1 MDTSLISKQISAFRT
16 LSTEAAIS
24 PEVLGVVLQALA
36 DLIAKAAPAT
46 DLSKLFKVTQFQK
59 GLLATFDSSEELN
72 SYLNGLVYN
81 SLESGRYV
89 VLLGGVPIYVTFAL
103 LHKATKKAALW
114 VEGSLMVTD
123 DKVSSNSGTGVT
135 IAYRYYS
142 NETWSNWLTICN
154 EVKATLQS
162 HTETLQSHTET
173 LQSHTET
180 LQSQAQTLSKQEKLL
195 ASLNTKANLIPTK
208 QASATG
214 TDKNFI
220 YSASNVDPMRTVL
233 SSRMWLHKH
242 TDGNLFLRVKHW
254 GAANSTTDDRNYS
267 QVLLQMVTNNEPGI
281 MNPYVYAR
289 LMNNTLSESGSTPSE
304 VHVTYSNFEQSGTKT
319 FIISQAT
326 PLKAGVMTAEHCSA
340 LERNS
345 ADISTLNASLQG
357 FFDSITEQA
366 VRIAK
371 LEAEV
376 KQLKNNYQKL
386 IS

>member
-36 DLIAKAAPAT
+36 DLIAKAAPVT

-59 GLLATFDSSEELN
+59 GLLATFDSSEDLN

-89 VLLGGVPIYVTFAL
+89 VLLGGVPVYITFAL
-103 LHKATKKAALW
+103 LHQATKKAALW

-142 NETWSNWLTICN
+142 NEAWSNWLTICN

-162 HTETLQSHTET
+162 HTETLQS
-173 LQSHTET
+173 QAQT

-195 ASLNTKANLIPTK
+195 DSLNTKANLIPTK
-208 QASATG
+208 QTSATG

-220 YSASNVDPMRTVL
+220 FSASNVDPMRTVL
-233 SSRMWLHKH
+233 CSRMWLHKH

-345 ADISTLNASLQG
+345 ADISMINATLQS

-376 KQLKNNYQKL
+376 KNLKTTIKN
-386 IS
+386 

>member
-1 MDTSLISKQISAFRT
+1 MDTSLISKQISAFRA

-72 SYLNGLVYN
+72 SYLNGLIYN

-89 VLLGGVPIYVTFAL
+89 VLLGGVPVYITFAL

-123 DKVSSNSGTGVT
+123 DKISSNSGTGVT

-142 NETWSNWLTICN
+142 NEAWSNWLTICN

-162 HTETLQSHTET
+162 HTETLQS
-173 LQSHTET
+173 
-180 LQSQAQTLSKQEKLL
+180 QAQTLSKQEKLL
-195 ASLNTKANLIPTK
+195 SSLNTKANLIPTK
-208 QASATG
+208 QASAMG

-220 YSASNVDPMRTVL
+220 FSASNVDPMRTVL
-233 SSRMWLHKH
+233 CSRMWLHKH

-281 MNPYVYAR
+281 MNPFVYAR
-289 LMNNTLSESGSTPSE
+289 LMNNTLSENGSTPSE
-304 VHVTYSNFEQSGTKT
+304 VHVTYSNFERSGTKT

-345 ADISTLNASLQG
+345 ADISMINATLQS

-376 KQLKNNYQKL
+376 KNLKTTIKN
-386 IS
+386 

>member
-1 MDTSLISKQISAFRT
+1 ML
-16 LSTEAAIS
+16 
-24 PEVLGVVLQALA
+24 
-36 DLIAKAAPAT
+36 DL
-46 DLSKLFKVTQFQK
+46 
-59 GLLATFDSSEELN
+59 
-72 SYLNGLVYN
+72 
-81 SLESGRYV
+81 
-89 VLLGGVPIYVTFAL
+89 
-103 LHKATKKAALW
+103 
-114 VEGSLMVTD
+114 
-123 DKVSSNSGTGVT
+123 
-135 IAYRYYS
+135 
-142 NETWSNWLTICN
+142 
-154 EVKATLQS
+154 
-162 HTETLQSHTET
+162 
-173 LQSHTET
+173 
-180 LQSQAQTLSKQEKLL
+180 
-195 ASLNTKANLIPTK
+195 LNTKANLIPTK

-220 YSASNVDPMRTVL
+220 FSASNVDPMRTVL
-233 SSRMWLHKH
+233 CSRMWLHKH

-281 MNPYVYAR
+281 MNPFVYAR

-304 VHVTYSNFEQSGTKT
+304 VHVTYTNFEQSGTKT

-345 ADISTLNASLQG
+345 ADISTINATLQS

-376 KQLKNNYQKL
+376 KNLKTTIKN
-386 IS
+386 

>member
-72 SYLNGLVYN
+72 SFLNGLVYN

-89 VLLGGVPIYVTFAL
+89 VLLGGVPVYITFAL
-103 LHKATKKAALW
+103 LHQATKKAALW

-142 NETWSNWLTICN
+142 NEAWSNWLTICN

-162 HTETLQSHTET
+162 HTETLQS
-173 LQSHTET
+173 QAQT

-195 ASLNTKANLIPTK
+195 DSLNTKANLIPTK
-208 QASATG
+208 QTSATG

-220 YSASNVDPMRTVL
+220 FSASNVDPMRTVL
-233 SSRMWLHKH
+233 CSRMWLHKH

-281 MNPYVYAR
+281 MNPFVYAR

-345 ADISTLNASLQG
+345 ADISTINATLQS

-376 KQLKNNYQKL
+376 KQLKNNN
-386 IS
+386 

>member
-154 EVKATLQS
+154 EVKA
-162 HTETLQSHTET
+162 TLQSHTET

-376 KQLKNNYQKL
+376 KQLKNNN
-386 IS
+386 